1 MQRLFKNLSLPSRIA
16 LIVCAAAL
24 VGCLVMMA
32 VTPARSALVYQ
43 SNEYE
48 AEIQQTHI
56 GVALTENGKEVSG
69 DNDLLKDQV
78 YLLGGDDTLKPG
90 KTYPEA
96 LAVKNISSDMDEYVR
111 LTVRKYWAIGE
122 KQDAQGNDARVKSAL
137 RDPSFIELEF
147 DENSTGSWV
156 YSEEESTP
164 ERLVFYYKAS
174 PPSRR

>member
-111 LTVRKYWAIGE
+111 LTVRKYWAI
-122 KQDAQGNDARVKSAL
+122 ARSRTPRATMPASS
-137 RDPSFIELEF
+137 RPYAIPPSSSW
-147 DENSTGSWV
+147 NSTRTARARGC
-156 YSEEESTP
+156 T
-164 ERLVFYYKAS
+164 RRRRAR
-174 PPSRR
+174 PSAWCSITRTC

>member
-56 GVALTENGKEVSG
+56 GVALTE
-69 DNDLLKDQV
+69 
-78 YLLGGDDTLKPG
+78 T
-90 KTYPEA
+90 
-96 LAVKNISSDMDEYVR
+96 
-111 LTVRKYWAIGE
+111 
-122 KQDAQGNDARVKSAL
+122 ARKSAA
-137 RDPSFIELEF
+137 I
-147 DENSTGSWV
+147 T
-156 YSEEESTP
+156 TC
-164 ERLVFYYKAS
+164 
-174 PPSRR
+174 

>member
-24 VGCLVMMA
+24 VGCLAMMA

-90 KTYPEA
+90 KT
-96 LAVKNISSDMDEYVR
+96 
-111 LTVRKYWAIGE
+111 
-122 KQDAQGNDARVKSAL
+122 
-137 RDPSFIELEF
+137 
-147 DENSTGSWV
+147 
-156 YSEEESTP
+156 
-164 ERLVFYYKAS
+164 
-174 PPSRR
+174 